1 MGTDNNEL
9 DGMYIGLSI
18 SVEKRS
24 LSKERIMTITFQSIH
39 PVFAARVSGVDLTR
53 PLPDGAAEE
62 LEAAMARYAVLVFSG
77 QEVDDEQQLA
87 FSRNFGEIEDS
98 RGGNPTQTK
107 KRLNAQLNDV
117 SNLGPDGKPLSADDR
132 RRAFN
137 LGNHLWHTDSSFR
150 ATPAKYSLL
159 SARRIPATG
168 GNTEFADMRAAY
180 DALDPETQK
189 SIEGL
194 ICEHSLLHSR
204 ARLGFLEWSSEERAQ
219 MQPVLQ
225 SLVRTHPVSKRKSLF
240 IASHAGK
247 IAGWSEAE
255 AKLFLFDLME
265 RATNREFVYVH
276 EWSRHDLVMWDNR
289 CVLHRARS
297 YDPGVVRDM
306 RRTTVAGD
314 EVTAEQIES
323 AA

>member
-1 MGTDNNEL
+1 
-9 DGMYIGLSI
+9 
-18 SVEKRS
+18 
-24 LSKERIMTITFQSIH
+24 MTIAFESIH
-39 PVFAARVSGVDLTR
+39 PMFAARVSGVDLSR
-53 PLPDGAAEE
+53 PLPDGAAAE
-62 LEAAMARYAVLVFSG
+62 LEDAMARYAVLVFNG
-77 QEVDDEQQLA
+77 QDIDDEQQVA
-87 FSRNFGEIEDS
+87 FSRTFGNIEDS

-107 KRLNAQLNDV
+107 KRLDAQLNDV
-117 SNLGPDGKPLSADDR
+117 SNLGPNGKPLAVDDR

-159 SARRIPATG
+159 SARRIPSAG

-180 DALDPETQK
+180 DALDRETQTR
-189 SIEGL
+189 IEGL

-204 ARLGFLEWSSEERAQ
+204 ARLGFLDWSPEERAQ

-225 SLVRTHPVSKRKSLF
+225 SLVRTHPISKRKSLF

-247 IAGWSEAE
+247 IVGWSEAE
-255 AKLFLFDLME
+255 AKLFLLDLME
-265 RATNREFVYVH
+265 RATQRAFVYVH

-289 CVLHRARS
+289 CVLHRARA
-297 YDPGVVRDM
+297 YDPTVVRDM

-314 EVTAEQIES
+314 EMTAEQLNS

>member
-1 MGTDNNEL
+1 MA
-9 DGMYIGLSI
+9 
-18 SVEKRS
+18 
-24 LSKERIMTITFQSIH
+24 ITFESIH
-39 PVFAARVSGVDLTR
+39 PIFAARVSGVDLTR
-53 PLPDGAAEE
+53 PLTDDAVEQ
-62 LEAAMARYAVLVFSG
+62 LEQAMAQYAVLVFRA
-77 QEVDDEQQLA
+77 QDIDDDQQVA

-98 RGGNPTQTK
+98 RGGNPTQTR

-117 SNLGPDGKPLSADDR
+117 SNLGPDGKPLAADDR

-150 ATPAKYSLL
+150 TTPAKYSLL
-159 SARRIPATG
+159 SARRIPMTG

-180 DALDPETQK
+180 DGLDRETQQ

-204 ARLGFLEWSSEERAQ
+204 ARLGFLEWSPEERAQ

-247 IAGWSEAE
+247 ITGWSEAE
-255 AKLFLFDLME
+255 AKLFLLDLME
-265 RATNREFVYVH
+265 RATQREFVYVH
-276 EWSRHDLVMWDNR
+276 KWSRHDLVMWDNR

-314 EVTAEQIES
+314 EMTAKQVVS